1 MFGDPLAAFA
11 IALFFL
17 RSALDATA
25 AGGSGGGTDC
35 ACEACAGAAA
45 VELVWLT
52 GGISLITL
60 LMSSVYSCSSLLPS
74 QRSAHA
80 WPSKPKTSSV
90 TTPCFA
96 LVFNSWNWSVVNA
109 PLCLSL
115 PNSALTRSKAAAFM
129 STTALAAW
137 LLPHALPA
145 APAREQRRAGV
156 LPQTVGF
163 FLWDCQKSNRP
174 CSRMILFFEN
184 IRQQAAIH
192 SYLRTDNTPANS
204 QCSTEN

>member
-11 IALFFL
+11 IALLFL

-60 LMSSVYSCSSLLPS
+60 LMSSVYSCSSLVPS

-96 LVFNSWNWSVVNA
+96 LVFNSWNWFVVNA

-129 STTALAAW
+129 VNNSACCLA
-137 LLPHALPA
+137 LPHAGAA
-145 APAREQRRAGV
+145 APAGEQRRAGV

-163 FLWDCQKSNRP
+163 FCGTVKRVTAPVL
-174 CSRMILFFEN
+174 
-184 IRQQAAIH
+184 A
-192 SYLRTDNTPANS
+192 
-204 QCSTEN
+204 